1 MRFFTVLLLLLLSV
15 FLAAQQNTPPATD
28 DFSGMYTFLRDGE
41 FLQIT
46 VEDQGNVSGFIS
58 RYGDT
63 ESDKDTFL
71 DQFIDSGKLDG
82 DRLIFSTKQVHG
94 IRFSF
99 EGTVGRGPAK
109 SPDDE
114 GYYAIRGT
122 LTRSTADVNKKT
134 TQESQ
139 KVEFKSFPRN

>member
-1 MRFFTVLLLLLLSV
+1 MRFFTVSFLLLLSV
-15 FLAAQQNTPPATD
+15 FLAAQQNTSAMD

-82 DRLIFSTKQVHG
+82 DHLSFSTKQVHG

-99 EGTVGRGPAK
+99 EGTVGLGPAK

-122 LTRSTADVNKKT
+122 LRRSTADVNKKT